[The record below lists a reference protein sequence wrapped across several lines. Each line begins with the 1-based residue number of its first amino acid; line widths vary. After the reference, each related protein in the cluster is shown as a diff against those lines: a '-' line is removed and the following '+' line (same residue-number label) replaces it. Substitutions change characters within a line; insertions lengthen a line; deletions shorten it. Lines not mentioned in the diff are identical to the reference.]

1 LEGKLRLAL
10 WSLAAIVVIGLAAVL
25 VAPLFISAED
35 VRNRVF
41 AEIEGATGYRL
52 TVNGPVHISAFPSLK
67 LVAEDVGWRRVPAPV
82 RSISRRRS
90 SFASALRLRRS

>member
-1 LEGKLRLAL
+1 MRLAL
-10 WSLAAIVVIGLAAVL
+10 WSLAAIVIIGVAAVL
-25 VAPLFISAED
+25 VAPLFISADD

-67 LVAEDVGWRRVPAPV
+67 LVAEDVGVAQ
-82 RSISRRRS
+82 SAGAGDRRS
-90 SFASALRLRRS
+90 RDGEAASLRLGACAAA

>member
-1 LEGKLRLAL
+1 MYGTE
-10 WSLAAIVVIGLAAVL
+10 
-25 VAPLFISAED
+25 
-35 VRNRVF
+35 VF

-67 LVAEDVGWRRVPAPV
+67 LVAEDVGVAQSAGAGT

-90 SFASALRLRRS
+90 SFASAWHLRRY